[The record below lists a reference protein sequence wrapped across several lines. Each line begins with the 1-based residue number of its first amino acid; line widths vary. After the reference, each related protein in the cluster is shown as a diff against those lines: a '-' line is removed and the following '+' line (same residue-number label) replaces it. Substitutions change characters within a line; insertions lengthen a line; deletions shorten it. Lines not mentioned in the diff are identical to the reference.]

1 MLSKYTNLFFPVC
14 SLTVSILIFILFFGK
29 KKLKN
34 DETKIYGKLV
44 SFGLAESTLYTF
56 ICLIAHF
63 WLRDDT
69 IKHFVLLNK
78 LLYII
83 YILWFTTLF
92 YYLINLYKIKSREMI
107 HKTLAVVDLILISLI
122 SFLNVEIYYDATTGM
137 SNSSGAASNILFLG
151 VSLYVFAMAICTI
164 INYRKSLN
172 KSKYIPFF
180 VLFGMMVIT
189 LIVRWLDPLFSI
201 YTNVLSFVLLVMYF
215 TIENPDIKMVD
226 ELVKNRKIIERS
238 SEEKSIFLFK
248 MSQEIKEPVKRISDE
263 INIYKNDNPNKKEID
278 TIIGNI
284 DGNNNKIK
292 YMINDVI
299 GISPNDNRNL
309 KILEN
314 TYNIYSLISEI
325 EIRTKK
331 MLTKEIDLNFSC
343 DSNIPTELYGD
354 SIKLKQVLISIIN
367 NSLNNTTTG
376 YIHIDISSITK
387 YDICRLVISIKDS
400 GKGIDL
406 MTLNEILDSDIEI
419 SDKEY
424 SQLDKLDIDL
434 KIISK
439 IIKSLNG
446 TMYISSEINK
456 GTEVL
461 ITLDQYIKEN
471 NEDEKNNIIENY
483 IRTRTNNRKALIVD
497 DDEKELRI
505 IRKKLEKLGYEVSS
519 SLFAE
524 ESIERVKKGEKFELI
539 IIDDEMTL
547 MNGLPLLKE
556 LKKLENESRKI
567 ILLEQDKQ
575 FIGHHYIK
583 EGFNDYIDKS
593 RLLEELEKKC
603 V

>member
-14 SLTVSILIFILFFGK
+14 SLAVSILIFVLFFCK
-29 KKLKN
+29 KKLEN

-44 SFGLAESTLYTF
+44 SLGLAESSLYTF

-63 WLRDDT
+63 WLREDT
-69 IKHFVLLNK
+69 IKYFVLLNK
-78 LLYII
+78 SLYII

-92 YYLINLYKIKSREMI
+92 YYLINLYKVKSKELI
-107 HKTLAVVDLILISLI
+107 HKTLAVIDLILIGLI
-122 SFLNVEIYYDATTGM
+122 SFLDVEIYYDATTGM
-137 SNSSGAASNILFLG
+137 SNSSGAASNILFFG
-151 VSLYVFAMAICTI
+151 ASLYVFAMAICTLI
-164 INYRKSLN
+164 TYKKSIN

-180 VLFGMMVIT
+180 VLFGMMIIT
-189 LIVRWLDPLFSI
+189 LIVRWVDPLFSI

-226 ELVKNRKIIERS
+226 ELVKNRKIIERT

-248 MSQEIKEPVKRISDE
+248 MSQELKEPVKNISDE
-263 INIYKNDNPNKKEID
+263 IKIYKNDNPSKKEID

-309 KILEN
+309 RILEN
-314 TYNIYSLISEI
+314 TYNIYSLVSEV

-331 MLTKEIDLNFSC
+331 LLKKDINLNFSC

-354 SIKLKQVLISIIN
+354 SIKLKQVLTSIIN
-367 NSLNNTTTG
+367 NSLNNTTEG

-406 MTLNEILDSDIEI
+406 MTLNEILDSDIEV
-419 SDKEY
+419 SNAEY
-424 SQLDKLDIDL
+424 TQLDKLDIDL

-446 TMYISSEINK
+446 TIYISSEVGK
-456 GTEVL
+456 GTEVI

-471 NEDEKNNIIENY
+471 NKNNIIENY

-519 SLFAE
+519 SLYAE
-524 ESIERVKKGEKFELI
+524 DSIERIKQGEIFELI
-539 IIDDEMTL
+539 LIDDEMNL
-547 MNGLPLLKE
+547 MNGLPLLKKIKE
-556 LKKLENESRKI
+556 LGNNSKKM
-567 ILLEQDKQ
+567 ILLNQDKQ

-593 RLLEELEKKC
+593 KLLEELEKKC
-603 V
+603 K